1 MKKIILIIVV
11 VASSLYIISCGKS
24 SDTGSGTTCTN
35 TLVTADS
42 AALLSF
48 AGSNSITT
56 TKDPSGLYYQI
67 ITSGTGTTT
76 PIGNSLIEVS
86 YKGTLLNGKVF
97 DSTAAGK
104 TATFP
109 LYNLIAGWQIA
120 IPKIKAGGRIKML
133 VPSALAYGCQGAG
146 TTIAPN
152 TPIYFDVT
160 LVGVQ

>member
-1 MKKIILIIVV
+1 MKKIVLIFV
-11 VASSLYIISCGKS
+11 VAVNALYITGCGKK
-24 SDTGSGTTCTN
+24 SDSTSGTTCTN
-35 TLVTADS
+35 TPVTADS
-42 AALLSF
+42 VALISF
-48 AGSNSITT
+48 ANSNSITT

-86 YKGTLLNGKVF
+86 YKGTLLNGNTF

-120 IPKIKAGGRIKML
+120 IPKIKTGGRIKML

-146 TTIAPN
+146 STIAPN

-160 LVGVQ
+160 LVSVK